1 MNKDIEKCDPCLS
14 GLKRKEETE
23 TLVPL
28 QYDCIN
34 CRRAQT
40 EKSRAQRK
48 KQLLLTMA
56 DPKG

>member
-28 QYDCIN
+28 KYDCIN

-48 KQLLLTMA
+48 K
-56 DPKG
+56 